1 MKSILYIATIISIL
15 TYSFWSYLPKGS
27 FYYGNSFFIFLLCTY
42 LFLTDNKS
50 FIKFILFSLSLN
62 NLIDELTL
70 KTDKLYL
77 SEILTGIAILLFAI
91 YKYYNDRERTRII
104 R

>member
-1 MKSILYIATIISIL
+1 MKLILYIATIISIL

-77 SEILTGIAILLFAI
+77 SEILTGVAILLFAI